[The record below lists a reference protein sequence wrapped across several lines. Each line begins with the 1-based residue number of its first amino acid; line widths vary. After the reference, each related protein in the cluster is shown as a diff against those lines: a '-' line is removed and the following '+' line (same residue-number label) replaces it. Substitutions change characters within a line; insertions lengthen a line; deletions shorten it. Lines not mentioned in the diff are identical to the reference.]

1 MTRPSSYKQEETRA
15 ERAPTITALVEINVG
30 GSACNIEYAFV
41 GNADLVAPLIVFLH
55 EGLGSISMWR
65 DFPAQLCQV
74 MGARGLVYSRPGYG
88 HSTPRSPGEK
98 WDVDFMHVQ
107 AREVLPALLTAV
119 VPDAKP
125 WLLGHS
131 DGGSIA
137 LICAALF
144 PEKIAGVIAIA
155 PHIFV
160 EDISVASI
168 AATRLAYETTDL
180 RSKLARH
187 HGNVDSAFYGWNDIW
202 FSPEFR
208 AWSIENLLPQITCP
222 LLAIQG
228 VDDEYGTMAQIDI
241 IARDVA
247 HSQRLKLNNCGHS
260 PHREQTQA
268 VISAVQA
275 FVAMQIAEEHV
286 RFQRKK

>member
-1 MTRPSSYKQEETRA
+1 MTRPSSCKQEETRA
-15 ERAPTITALVEINVG
+15 ERAPAITTLVEINVG
-30 GSACNIEYAFV
+30 GSACNIEYTFV
-41 GNADLVAPLIVFLH
+41 GNADPIAPLIVFLH

-74 MGARGLVYSRPGYG
+74 MGTRGLVYSRPGYG

-119 VPDAKP
+119 APDAKP

-137 LICAALF
+137 LIYAALF
-144 PEKIAGVIAIA
+144 PAKIAGVIAAA

-180 RSKLARH
+180 KSKLARH

-202 FSPEFR
+202 LSPEFR

-228 VDDEYGTMAQIDI
+228 VNDEYGTMAQIDI

-275 FVAMQIAEEHV
+275 FVAMQIAEKHV
-286 RFQRKK
+286 RFQ